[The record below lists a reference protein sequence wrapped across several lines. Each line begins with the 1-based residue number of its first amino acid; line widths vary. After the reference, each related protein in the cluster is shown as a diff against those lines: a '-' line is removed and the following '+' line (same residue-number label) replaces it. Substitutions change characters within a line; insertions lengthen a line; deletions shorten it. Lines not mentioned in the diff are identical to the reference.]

1 MLRNIIENNN
11 PVIRGEVYL
20 AELPSGS
27 GSEQVGKRPVVVLSN
42 NTNNAHSN
50 IINVAAITSKNK
62 PLPVHVYVGR
72 NGGTGNRAGN
82 FALQDSTVMLEQTMV
97 VDKAR
102 LIHKIG
108 CFSDYIMSDI
118 NKALMTQFALA

>member
-1 MLRNIIENNN
+1 MITMLRNIIENNN

-42 NTNNAHSN
+42 N
-50 IINVAAITSKNK
+50 K

-72 NGGTGNRAGN
+72 NGGLKTE
-82 FALQDSTVMLEQTMV
+82 STVMLEQTMV

>member
-1 MLRNIIENNN
+1 MITMLRDIIENNS
-11 PVIRGEVYL
+11 PVIRGEIYL
-20 AELPSGS
+20 AELPLGS

-42 NTNNAHSN
+42 NTNNAYSN
-50 IINVAAITSKNK
+50 VVNVAAITSKNK

-72 NGGTGNRAGN
+72 NGRLKTE
-82 FALQDSTVMLEQTMV
+82 STVMLEQTMV
-97 VDKAR
+97 VDKTR

>member
-1 MLRNIIENNN
+1 MITMLRNIIENNN

-72 NGGTGNRAGN
+72 NGGLKTE
-82 FALQDSTVMLEQTMV
+82 STVDRKST
-97 VDKAR
+97 R
-102 LIHKIG
+102 LNSSHQII
-108 CFSDYIMSDI
+108 S
-118 NKALMTQFALA
+118 

>member
-1 MLRNIIENNN
+1 MITMLRNIIENNN

-72 NGGTGNRAGN
+72 SCGLKTE
-82 FALQDSTVMLEQTMV
+82 STVMLEQTMV

>member
-1 MLRNIIENNN
+1 MIAMLRDIVENNS
-11 PVIRGEVYL
+11 PVIRGEIYL
-20 AELPSGS
+20 ADLPFGN
-27 GSEQVGKRPVVVLSN
+27 GSEQIGKRPVVVLSN

-50 IINVAAITSKNK
+50 IINVVAITSKNK

-72 NGGTGNRAGN
+72 NGGLKTE
-82 FALQDSTVMLEQTMV
+82 STVMLEQTMT
-97 VDKAR
+97 VDKTR

-108 CFSDYIMSDI
+108 CFSDCIMGDI